1 MPMAN
6 GFAKALSGCDHFK
19 IKPAGAYVANA
30 LGLPEQVPAQVVF
43 QTDGPS
49 RAVKIG
55 PMSIQLRQI
64 TPRKIA
70 TAGSLNGML
79 IQAFR
84 ELRQHHIMPK
94 RIAHLKK
101 TLPLGKIN
109 QFTKDLKL
117 AHEWM

>member
-1 MPMAN
+1 M
-6 GFAKALSGCDHFK
+6 
-19 IKPAGAYVANA
+19 ANA
-30 LGLPEQVPAQVVF
+30 LGLSEQVPAQVVF
-43 QTDGPS
+43 QTDRPS

-64 TPRKIA
+64 TPRNIA
-70 TAGSLNGML
+70 TAGSLSGML
-79 IQAFR
+79 IQSFR

-101 TLPLGKIN
+101 NLPLGKIN
-109 QFTKDLKL
+109 QFTKDLEL

>member
-1 MPMAN
+1 MPTAN

-19 IKPAGAYVANA
+19 IQPAGAYVANA
-30 LGLPEQVPAQVVF
+30 LGLSEQVPAQEVF

-64 TPRKIA
+64 TARNIA
-70 TAGSLNGML
+70 TAGSLKGML

-84 ELRQHHIMPK
+84 ELRQHHIMPE
-94 RIAHLKK
+94 RSAHLKK

-109 QFTKDLKL
+109 KITKDLKL
-117 AHEWM
+117 SHEWM

>member
-1 MPMAN
+1 MPTAN

-19 IKPAGAYVANA
+19 IQPAGAYVANA
-30 LGLPEQVPAQVVF
+30 LGLSEQVPTQVVF

-64 TPRKIA
+64 TPRNIA
-70 TAGSLNGML
+70 TAGSLSGML

>member
-1 MPMAN
+1 MAN

-30 LGLPEQVPAQVVF
+30 LGLSEQVPAQLVF

-55 PMSIQLRQI
+55 PTTIQLRQI
-64 TPRKIA
+64 TARNIA
-70 TAGSLNGML
+70 TAGSLGGML

-84 ELRQHHIMPK
+84 ELEHHIMPK